1 MTQIQLKL
9 PWKKITLPSYEWS
22 EVIIRKITV
31 GEQREIRKKYNVNS
45 KSDMESDET
54 TEAMLAMVASCI
66 ESRNFMIGE
75 EPLLVSIEAL
85 EQMPNEDVTFLI
97 GETLWIKTDQNTKND

>member
-22 EVIIRKITV
+22 EVMIRKITV
-31 GEQREIRKKYNVNS
+31 GEQREIRKKYNVTS

-54 TEAMLAMVASCI
+54 TEAMLAMVVSCI
-66 ESRNFMIGE
+66 ESRNFMIGD

-97 GETLWIKTDQNTKND
+97 GETLWIKIAWNEKND